1 MYFPFDEFPKI
12 NSWIGRGKN
21 RKLDPQIR
29 IKACCRSKFLQTSSY
44 RWVTST
50 TENVSIR
57 GHKYFGKEL
66 LKHVNELIK
75 RRFWRLGKLKNQR
88 NKLVSYQIFGI
99 ISRFFYAYFKYFYYS
114 LRRFLISFKT
124 VFLTNHRSIN
134 EACLCSSIQPNV
146 KSSLFFVKTWNIVF
160 GTSFP
165 IYFTSD
171 LSEKCHHLSKVS
183 KRIFCE
189 ECNLEFTGE
198 CVVVFLSPKAQ
209 ANNLPLFFILL
220 HVFFFFFF
228 QTSSW
233 ITSLLKSRILM
244 LSWRYFLLYKHY
256 RQLFFKIAAKGS
268 ETVL

>member
-1 MYFPFDEFPKI
+1 MQAYVDINISEKI
-12 NSWIGRGKN
+12 IKTCKWINKKKILTI
-21 RKLDPQIR
+21 RK
-29 IKACCRSKFLQTSSY
+29 IKES
-44 RWVTST
+44 
-50 TENVSIR
+50 
-57 GHKYFGKEL
+57 
-66 LKHVNELIK
+66 
-75 RRFWRLGKLKNQR
+75 NQR

-99 ISRFFYAYFKYFYYS
+99 ISRFFYAYFKYFYYN

-134 EACLCSSIQPNV
+134 EACLCLSIQPNV
-146 KSSLFFVKTWNIVF
+146 KSSLLFVKTWSIVF

-171 LSEKCHHLSKVS
+171 LSEKCRHLSKVS

-198 CVVVFLSPKAQ
+198 CVGVFLSPKAQ

-220 HVFFFFFF
+220 HVFFF